1 MTKSRDEL
9 TELDF
14 EDPMDWVY
22 EVRRRIS
29 EKCGHNV
36 DRLFELVSEEQRRAE
51 ARGVKFVRLPIVRRA
66 PNVVE

>member
-14 EDPMDWVY
+14 DDPMEWVY

-29 EKCGHNV
+29 EKCGHSI
-36 DRLFELVSEEQRRAE
+36 DRLFEYTAESQRKAE
-51 ARGVKFVRLPIVRRA
+51 ARGVKFVRLPIVRRT
-66 PNVVE
+66 PSVV